1 MLSVWTLRLAQA
13 QISENNKYNDD
24 DTNDVKNIISSH
36 ISLLVVH
43 KLLAPLGPVRA
54 SLLEPA

>member
-43 KLLAPLGPVRA
+43 
-54 SLLEPA
+54 